1 MQIASSAI
9 KNIGF
14 GSDDQVNVTF
24 TNDRQY
30 LYNCKDIEGFKND
43 LYNVV
48 EEGESVGKFIN
59 RAIRAQLLQAVWDYA
74 GFFILRT

>member
-1 MQIASSAI
+1 MKISSSAI

-30 LYNCKDIEGFKND
+30 LYNCKDLDGFKND

-59 RAIRAQLLQAVWDYA
+59 RAIRAELLQAV
-74 GFFILRT
+74 

>member
-1 MQIASSAI
+1 MQITSSAI

-14 GSDDQVNVTF
+14 GSDNQVSVTF

-30 LYNCKDIEGFKND
+30 LYNCKDLDGFKND

-59 RAIRAQLLQAVWDYA
+59 QALRAQLLQAV
-74 GFFILRT
+74 